1 MANAIIVI
9 ILIAICIYSIKSY
22 SGKLAHGCCG
32 GESDSPKKIKVK
44 DKNSDHYPYSATIKI
59 DGMTCSHCKMRVENA
74 LNENEGVWADVNL
87 KEGLADVK
95 MKKQYSADELK
106 RIVTK
111 AGYTVENV
119 KEN

>member
-1 MANAIIVI
+1 
-9 ILIAICIYSIKSY
+9 
-22 SGKLAHGCCG
+22 
-32 GESDSPKKIKVK
+32 
-44 DKNSDHYPYSATIKI
+44 
-59 DGMTCSHCKMRVENA
+59 MRVENA

-87 KEGLADVK
+87 KEGLANVK

>member
-1 MANAIIVI
+1 
-9 ILIAICIYSIKSY
+9 
-22 SGKLAHGCCG
+22 
-32 GESDSPKKIKVK
+32 
-44 DKNSDHYPYSATIKI
+44 
-59 DGMTCSHCKMRVENA
+59 MTCSHCKMRVENA